1 MKTTIYF
8 PRHTNTAVKRK
19 IYNEFTILQR
29 ETING
34 EVVIKTSEHDIK
46 RLRKAQQLNYIQIRN
61 K

>member
-34 EVVIKTSEHDIK
+34 EVVIETSEQ
-46 RLRKAQQLNYIQIRN
+46 RP
-61 K
+61 